1 MSKYTEYITLHAN
14 HYSCSSQEAVR
25 YEAIR
30 ELCTEYRFMQGP
42 HLTDTG
48 TYFDY
53 YKFGKMIEQEM
64 EKKGAFGAGEELSD
78 ER

>member
-1 MSKYTEYITLHAN
+1 
-14 HYSCSSQEAVR
+14 
-25 YEAIR
+25 
-30 ELCTEYRFMQGP
+30 MQGP
-42 HLTDTG
+42 HLNDTG